1 MILLQV
7 DKKRQRKIG
16 NPMGFL
22 IVFPVVVVVESLS
35 LLTGTSSSSST
46 SRYYAL
52 RGQDIPTLT
61 NGATSS
67 FSLFFG
73 PSNHQDLPPPDQQQ
87 QLLESNIMF
96 STASLDSA
104 SSSSSSSSSVV
115 PTWLPYHF
123 TRSQLE
129 CLRVVELRVAC
140 AERGLKKSG
149 TKAILQ
155 NRLMEWVTEQHQLQF
170 DEINKKK
177 QQQQTI
183 LDPALDYHRKMKQ
196 QRRNNNTNNN
206 KNKNNNITESLQQ
219 DCFEDEED
227 YYDKTI
233 NLQPTGLYLQALSRN
248 FYTQTAKFSNLQV
261 QQIYQ
266 NAKHADQNGNKQMAR
281 QLLYQLHEATPG
293 DGRVLRRLSRL
304 AMEFNEPN
312 EARRLLQLGTR
323 LTPNN
328 GYLWH
333 GLAQLEL
340 QLTGNIQKA
349 RDYYQRAIQ
358 VDPTSS
364 PNPYHAWARL
374 EQSQGNIRVAAALL
388 KQGLH
393 YHKTNN
399 NSRLWHALSRLY
411 RDAGMYSEATH
422 ALTKAMQTNK
432 VWSKAFGYTEQA
444 YVAYEMGNLDLA
456 RHYMQQGIQLNPRHS
471 QGWLSLAQLE
481 ESCRPENSNNNNNNN
496 IARARLV
503 YQTAAD
509 TYEKSRNIYHKSS
522 NNNNNKSWNN
532 RTSSPRIPTKPG
544 DKWLALYLNWAK
556 MEESY
561 SNNSPKN
568 YYSLADKVYSRAA
581 NVFPTE
587 WRVFLNWAM
596 YQAKRRQLEKAKIT
610 FKKACLKSGRKNI
623 EPYRIYGE
631 YAMEMGDYDVARMIF
646 FSGAKTVSSN
656 HRDGYIKGFAATL
669 HSWSIC
675 ELKLHNLDRASELLE
690 RALSLS
696 DDLEEKAQF
705 LSTKATVE
713 CMRHNYRLA
722 KHCVTLAIYSASH
735 NNASPRFVSSLWNQ
749 WATIA
754 EKMNDDGLAQYC
766 REQAKLVKEKSE
778 LLTSP
783 TPVVTA
789 NRIIK
794 ESLGKAPWYNK
805 ILRDR
810 SRK

>member
-1 MILLQV
+1 MILQV
-7 DKKRQRKIG
+7 DKKRRRKIG
-16 NPMGFL
+16 NQMGFL
-22 IVFPVVVVVESLS
+22 VVFPVVVVESLS
-35 LLTGTSSSSST
+35 LLIGTST
-46 SRYYAL
+46 SRYAL
-52 RGQDIPTLT
+52 RGHDILINNNNNNRAPLHL
-61 NGATSS
+61 ATS

-87 QLLESNIMF
+87 LMESNIMF

-104 SSSSSSSSSVV
+104 SSSSSSVV
-115 PTWLPYHF
+115 PTWLPYLF
-123 TRSQLE
+123 TRPQLE

-149 TKAILQ
+149 TKAVLQ
-155 NRLMEWVTEQHQLQF
+155 NRLMEWVTEQHQQQL
-170 DEINKKK
+170 DENNRRK
-177 QQQQTI
+177 QQQQKT
-183 LDPALDYHRKMKQ
+183 LVDPALDYHRKMKQ
-196 QRRNNNTNNN
+196 QRRNNKNT
-206 KNKNNNITESLQQ
+206 NKNNNITQLQQ
-219 DCFEDEED
+219 QDLEDDED
-227 YYDKTI
+227 SYDKTFT
-233 NLQPTGLYLQALSRN
+233 LHPTGLYLEALSRN
-248 FYTQTAKFSNLQV
+248 FYTKTAKFSNLQV
-261 QQIYQ
+261 QQMYQ
-266 NAKHADQNGNKQMAR
+266 NAKHADQNGDKQMAR
-281 QLLYQLHEATPG
+281 QILYQLHEATPG
-293 DGRVLRRLSRL
+293 DGRVIRRLSRL
-304 AMEFNEPN
+304 AMELNEHD

-340 QLTGNIQKA
+340 QLTGNIHKA
-349 RDYYQRAIQ
+349 REYYQRAIR

-388 KQGLH
+388 KKGLR
-393 YHKTNN
+393 YHPNNN
-399 NSRLWHALSRLY
+399 NSRLWHLLGSLY
-411 RDAGMYSEATH
+411 RDAGMYVEATH
-422 ALTKAMQTNK
+422 AFEKVMQTTNTNK
-432 VWSKAFGYTEQA
+432 KNNWSKAFCYTEQA
-444 YVAYEMGNLDLA
+444 YVAYEMGHIDLA
-456 RHYMQQGIQLNPRHS
+456 RQYMQQGIQMNPRHS

-481 ESCRPENSNNNNNNN
+481 ESCRSENGSNNN

-509 TYEKSRNIYHKSS
+509 TYERSRNIYHKQS
-522 NNNNNKSWNN
+522 NNSNSTT
-532 RTSSPRIPTKPG
+532 TSTAQPRIPTKPG

-596 YQAKRRQLEKAKIT
+596 YQAKRRQLDKAKIT
-610 FKKACLKSGRKNI
+610 FKKACLKSGRHTI

-631 YAMEMGDYDVARMIF
+631 YAMEIGDYDVARMIF

-656 HRDGYIKGFAATL
+656 HRDGNIKGLAATL
-669 HSWSIC
+669 HSWAIC

-696 DDLEEKAQF
+696 DDSEEKSQF

-713 CMRHNYRLA
+713 CMRQNYRLA
-722 KHCVTLAIYSASH
+722 KHCVTLAIYGAS

-754 EKMNDDGLAQYC
+754 EKMDDDGLAQYC
-766 REQAKLVKEKSE
+766 REQAELVKEKSE

-783 TPVVTA
+783 TPVLAA

-810 SRK
+810 FKK